1 LVGWLVVPYTCPCH
15 SLTFVGPSAYLVDL
29 LLAWTRPIPARLAL
43 ICLRLC
49 SGYLTCHHPSDLNEP
64 SRQVYCSLAAAL
76 RIDSHR
82 ALPPL
87 PAPTVRPPA
96 AARDQRACGVN
107 LCKRPHGITF
117 SQRNRVKDLPN
128 VSTRCWRLLHRHLYL
143 VTHHPRRARVT
154 DHTRTR
160 TTLLAGLQDADP
172 LRFAFR
178 KTVWSKF
185 GDSGMDNI
193 ELGG

>member
-1 LVGWLVVPYTCPCH
+1 MPYTCPCH

-43 ICLRLC
+43 IYLRLC

-64 SRQVYCSLAAAL
+64 SKAGGLLAGSSAKNRLAL
-76 RIDSHR
+76 

-87 PAPTVRPPA
+87 PAPTVHPPA

-107 LCKRPHGITF
+107 LCKNPRGITF

-143 VTHHPRRARVT
+143 VTQSVT